1 MGQNNQPQVAVAT
14 VQKTGSELASFVE
27 YKNRLTQSVLNK
39 IGELRKGG
47 ITVPV
52 GYSADNQIYLAF
64 LKLTGMQAKNGKP
77 MLSQVTPQSVA
88 NALLNMCI
96 KGLSMEKGQCTFIQ
110 YGNEVQLQQEYHG
123 TIALAKRYGAG
134 DPQAQVIYA
143 DDEFEYE
150 INPTTGKKRVLKHVQ
165 KLANIDNDKI
175 VGAWCLVPYEGRP
188 DLDPK
193 VEIMT
198 MKEIKRSWMQ
208 GPTKGESPAHRN
220 FPQEM
225 AKKTVIGRACKLFIS
240 TSDDAGVYDNS
251 QPPEWQETHVEGE
264 AKANAQEAVFA
275 EMPQAAPTEGAVQE
289 AVEHPEMID
298 GETGEEKE
306 QPEDLRPKPEE
317 QRQHIPQPQAQPKQ
331 APKPQAQAAGMAG
344 GEPTLGDD
352 FFKV

>member
-1 MGQNNQPQVAVAT
+1 MQKSGEVAN
-14 VQKTGSELASFVE
+14 FIE
-27 YKNRLTQSVLNK
+27 YKNKITTAVLNK
-39 IGELRKGG
+39 IGALRKGG

-64 LKLTGMQAKNGKP
+64 LKLTGMQAKNGQP
-77 MLSQVTPQSVA
+77 MLSQVSPQSVA

-150 INPTTGKKRVLKHVQ
+150 INPKTGKKVVTKHVQ
-165 KLANIDNDKI
+165 KLANIDNEKI
-175 VGAWCLVPYEGRP
+175 VGAWCLVPYADHP
-188 DLDPK
+188 DWDPK
-193 VEIMT
+193 VEVMT
-198 MKEIKRSWMQ
+198 FDEIKRSWLQ
-208 GPTKGESPAHRN
+208 GPTKGQSPAHRN

-240 TSDDAGVYDNS
+240 TSDDAGVYDNT
-251 QPPEWQETHVEGE
+251 QPPEWQENHVEGDNG
-264 AKANAQEAVFA
+264 KANAEEAVFTEIPQKAPSA
-275 EMPQAAPTEGAVQE
+275 EEVQGAAAAPDVDEQ
-289 AVEHPEMID
+289 
-298 GETGEEKE
+298 TGEVKGAGAEEAAAPGKE
-306 QPEDLRPKPEE
+306 EAEQKGPKA
-317 QRQHIPQPQAQPKQ
+317 QKQQASSP
-331 APKPQAQAAGMAG
+331 APGLAGG

-352 FFKV
+352 FFKA